1 MASFD
6 IDIDVYEYY
15 FSMSNR
21 EIQKMIKLLRD
32 DGHLDKNG
40 NSSSDNRGYRKE
52 AFNKALDY
60 FEENYHSLSLEDIDL
75 IISMSK

>member
-1 MASFD
+1 MANVNVD
-6 IDIDVYEYY
+6 IDDYY
-15 FSMSNR
+15 DSMDDR
-21 EIQKMIKLLRD
+21 EKQEMINLLTD
-32 DGHLDKNG
+32 DGYLDKNN
-40 NSSSDNRGYRKE
+40 NSSSDNHGYRKE